1 MPGQAILVHLV
12 VKFSPTNT
20 TVTATLNTRTVLT
33 TETASF
39 PAHSVSAPMTN
50 ESDCVYTFFT
60 CMKIIAL
67 TSVPSAGK
75 ASHSHQALTSIYE
88 YTVVRDHTNV
98 LTV

>member
-20 TVTATLNTRTVLT
+20 TGTTTLNTHTVLT

-39 PAHSVSAPMTN
+39 PAHFVTAPMTSEN
-50 ESDCVYTFFT
+50 DCVFTFST

-67 TSVPSAGK
+67 TSVTSAGK
-75 ASHSHQALTSIYE
+75 ASHSHQALTNIYE
-88 YTVVRDHTNV
+88 YTVVRDLTNV
-98 LTV
+98 LTA